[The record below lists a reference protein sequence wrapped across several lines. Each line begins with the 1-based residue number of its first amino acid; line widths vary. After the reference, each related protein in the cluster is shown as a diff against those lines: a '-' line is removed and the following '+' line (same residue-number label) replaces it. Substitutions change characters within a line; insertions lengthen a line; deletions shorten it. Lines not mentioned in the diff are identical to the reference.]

1 MVVFAG
7 RTPLTRAKRGGLRD
21 TPVDDMVAAVLKAAV
36 EATGISPHEVG
47 DVVFGSVLGAA
58 SQRATECRIGMFL
71 AGFPEKV
78 PVHTVNRQ
86 CSSGLQAIA
95 SVAASIKAGFYD
107 IGIAGGVE
115 SMSTNPMTWEGG
127 ANPKIEENEMA
138 ASCLIPMGITSE
150 NVAAKFNVSREE
162 QDRMA
167 VRSHARAA
175 AARAA
180 GKFRAEIVPITT
192 KLVDKKSGEEKVVT
206 LAEDDGIRPGISLEK
221 VGKLRPAF
229 QPGGSTTAG
238 NASQVTDGAAATV
251 LMRRGEA
258 RRRGLPVLG
267 VLRSFAAVGVDPAV
281 MGIGPQFAIPEAVRL
296 AGHDMGDVD
305 LYELNEA
312 FASQATH
319 CMKALN
325 LDPERVNVNGGAIA
339 LGHPL
344 GATGARCTATL
355 LHEMARRG
363 DKVGVVSM
371 CIGSGMGAAAV
382 YTRD

>member
-1 MVVFAG
+1 M
-7 RTPLTRAKRGGLRD
+7 TKAKRGGLRD

-86 CSSGLQAIA
+86 CSSGLQSIA

-180 GKFRAEIVPITT
+180 GKFQAEIMPITT

-206 LAEDDGIRPGISLEK
+206 LVEDDGIRSGLSLEK

-251 LMRRGEA
+251 LMRRAEA
-258 RRRGLPVLG
+258 RRRGRL
-267 VLRSFAAVGVDPAV
+267 VD
-281 MGIGPQFAIPEAVRL
+281 
-296 AGHDMGDVD
+296 
-305 LYELNEA
+305 
-312 FASQATH
+312 
-319 CMKALN
+319 C
-325 LDPERVNVNGGAIA
+325 
-339 LGHPL
+339 
-344 GATGARCTATL
+344 
-355 LHEMARRG
+355 
-363 DKVGVVSM
+363 
-371 CIGSGMGAAAV
+371 
-382 YTRD
+382 